1 LSGPSRRLARPDK
14 HVRARFEREFRS
26 AALATAG
33 PEQPSALR
41 PGPNEQTGCCMAA
54 VTISCGKLVLSFEQD
69 ERQWHSNL
77 TDGGQSWGEAAPQQP
92 VLSKAFTR
100 FRMPWLERRT
110 GRSAEPRLG

>member
-1 LSGPSRRLARPDK
+1 
-14 HVRARFEREFRS
+14 
-26 AALATAG
+26 
-33 PEQPSALR
+33 
-41 PGPNEQTGCCMAA
+41 MAA